1 MYLLGVMFPKF
12 FVILRETLQKFW
24 GRKFHHFRGDVT
36 CPKSLRKWDFVKHKK
51 FCLSPCGWTMRWVP
65 DSSIIYYT
73 VVYFSEKNI
82 KKIFTSQDD
91 VRSKLVP
98 RCLKMQD
105 RFVVEVVPSHAIQ
118 VLHIFIEDLQA
129 RSPFGWFFLIQ
140 NILWLLWHHVTLK
153 WVDCCWLVLFFHE
166 FWLHVSSKKRF
177 LNESGGKDVL

>member
-1 MYLLGVMFPKF
+1 MDEHLFWICLDNMYLLGVMFPKF

-105 RFVVEVVPSHAIQ
+105 HFVVEVVPSHAIQ

-129 RSPFGWFFLIQ
+129 RSPFWVIFFWFRIFYDCMASCDIEVGGLLLTCSVFSW
-140 NILWLLWHHVTLK
+140 ILVACF
-153 WVDCCWLVLFFHE
+153 V
-166 FWLHVSSKKRF
+166 
-177 LNESGGKDVL
+177 